1 MEPMA
6 KILIVSDSHGLEEEV
21 AQLAERHGKDADL
34 MIHCGDSELP
44 AGHPA
49 MSGFAGVRGNCD
61 YDDAYPDQLAKNL
74 GGLTIFVTHG
84 HLYGVKSSLMK
95 LNYKGEEEGADII
108 CFGHS
113 HELGAEMIDGRL
125 FLNPGSLR
133 LPRGRYERSY
143 LLLETAGREIR
154 VDIYDLEAG
163 KLEKLSQTFRIPE
176 RA

>member
-1 MEPMA
+1 MA

-21 AQLAERHGKDADL
+21 AQLAERHGNDADL

-44 AGHPA
+44 AGHPS
-49 MSGFAGVRGNCD
+49 MSDFAGVRGNCD
-61 YDDAYPDQLAKNL
+61 YDDAYPDRFAKTL

-95 LNYKGEEEGADII
+95 LKYKGEEEGADII

-133 LPRGRYERSY
+133 LPRGRHERTY
-143 LLLETAGREIR
+143 LLLETAGREIS

-163 KLEKLSQTFRIPE
+163 KLEKLSQTFQIPE